1 MKSYSAPK
9 SDLTPGG
16 LTLSCS
22 AVEATE
28 ALVQTLGLQV
38 MDDQV
43 HLDEQRWLS
52 AENCCTK
59 IHSTR
64 TIQIPMLS
72 ATNNA
77 DMNND
82 VETVVEGDEPSGDEN
97 AALYEGG
104 DEYMMG
110 LM

>member
-1 MKSYSAPK
+1 MNSGGYQPK
-9 SDLTPGG
+9 IAARRFTVLEPS
-16 LTLSCS
+16 
-22 AVEATE
+22 
-28 ALVQTLGLQV
+28 
-38 MDDQV
+38 
-43 HLDEQRWLS
+43 R
-52 AENCCTK
+52 
-59 IHSTR
+59 
-64 TIQIPMLS
+64 IPMLS

>member
-1 MKSYSAPK
+1 
-9 SDLTPGG
+9 
-16 LTLSCS
+16 
-22 AVEATE
+22 
-28 ALVQTLGLQV
+28 

-43 HLDEQRWLS
+43 HPDEQRWLS

-64 TIQIPMLS
+64 TIQIPMLF
-72 ATNNA
+72 ADNNV
-77 DMNND
+77 DMDND

>member
-1 MKSYSAPK
+1 
-9 SDLTPGG
+9 
-16 LTLSCS
+16 
-22 AVEATE
+22 
-28 ALVQTLGLQV
+28 
-38 MDDQV
+38 
-43 HLDEQRWLS
+43 
-52 AENCCTK
+52 
-59 IHSTR
+59 
-64 TIQIPMLS
+64 MLS
-72 ATNNA
+72 ATNNAA